1 MRRGR
6 PRHDDILTPREW
18 QVLRL
23 VSDGL
28 TNEQIAQRLGISL
41 SAAKYH
47 VSEILSKLDAS
58 SRHDAVQR
66 AEQHRQGGLAIAPLA
81 WLARGH
87 APKPLLLLTAA
98 VTVAVLGL
106 TLFLVAAWS
115 GSGDGDHASLPFD
128 AQLGPDLAPEGLE
141 DYERARLA
149 TPYKHTV
156 LLAKAEPQNVGEA
169 APIIATLPR
178 VASLDELQAVLTN
191 EINLIVIDSSAA
203 DEVDGTDFLAR
214 QVLAGRAVI
223 ELGFCL
229 EQVQFLGPEY
239 PTRQNGGVVT
249 EISPTGELRRIT
261 VDPTTTALQ
270 TVCDLPLGK
279 SPEFFN
285 YRRIAMP
292 DEIQAARA
300 RGENSLGAKGGG
312 RYEFFESVLSE
323 LDGGAIAVTP
333 H

>member
-23 VSDGL
+23 IRDGL

-58 SRHDAVQR
+58 DRHDAVQR
-66 AEQHRQGGLAIAPLA
+66 ADEHKRGLLALTPLA

-87 APKPLLLLTAA
+87 APKPLLLLTTA

-106 TLFLVAAWS
+106 TLFLAAPWS
-115 GSGDGDHASLPFD
+115 SGDGDHASLPSD

-156 LLAKAEPQNVGEA
+156 LLAKTEPQNVGEA

-178 VASLDELQAVLTN
+178 VASLAELQAVLTN
-191 EINLIVIDSSAA
+191 EINLVVIDSNAA
-203 DEVDGTDFLAR
+203 DEVEGTDFLAR
-214 QVLAGRAVI
+214 QVLIGRAVI

-249 EISPTGELRRIT
+249 EISPTGEIRQIT
-261 VDPTTTALQ
+261 VDPTNTALQ
-270 TVCDLPLGK
+270 TVCGLPLGK

-285 YRRIAMP
+285 YRRIATP